1 MEPPTIL
8 RWHTSK
14 TATVLLFVALLGP
27 SSAGLTEKLT
37 PEEVVQRHLGSI
49 GSSEARANLKSRIL
63 RGHGFLRILQGGSGG
78 LPGVVTHISEGHK
91 SSLLFDVDNP
101 SYRGE
106 QIVFDGEEAWVTSA
120 LPGQR
125 RSGMGEF
132 VYTHNQILQEGL
144 LGGTLSTGWALL
156 ALDSKRPN
164 LKYRGLKKVN
174 ERELHRLE
182 YRPKRRGGDLQIDLF
197 FEPETFRHVQTTY
210 RLTIPAQMGATPI
223 ESARQQLTYYLLEE
237 SFDNFQEVDGLTLP
251 ARWRIRYSRTG
262 QPAVLWE
269 WEMLFQ
275 SCTHNQAIDPESFRP
290 R

>member
-1 MEPPTIL
+1 M
-8 RWHTSK
+8 
-14 TATVLLFVALLGP
+14 
-27 SSAGLTEKLT
+27 AGLTEKLT
-37 PEEVVQRHLGSI
+37 PEEVVQRHLGSV
-49 GSSEARANLKSRIL
+49 GSFEARANLKSRIL
-63 RGHGFLRILQGGSGG
+63 RGQGFLRILQGGAGG
-78 LPGVVTHISEGHK
+78 LSGVVTHISEGNK
-91 SSLLFDVDNP
+91 GSLLFDVDSP

-106 QIVFDGEEAWVTSA
+106 QIIFNGEEVWVTSA

-132 VYTHNQILQEGL
+132 VNTHNQILREGL

-156 ALDSKRPN
+156 SLDSKRPK
-164 LKYRGLKKVN
+164 LKYRGVKKVN
-174 ERELHRLE
+174 ERRLHRLE
-182 YRPKRRGGDLQIDLF
+182 YRPKRRGSGLQIDLY

-210 RLTIPAQMGATPI
+210 RLTIPAQMGATPE
-223 ESARQQLTYYLLEE
+223 ESARQHLTYYLLDE

-275 SCTHNQAIDPESFRP
+275 SCTHNQPIDPESFRP